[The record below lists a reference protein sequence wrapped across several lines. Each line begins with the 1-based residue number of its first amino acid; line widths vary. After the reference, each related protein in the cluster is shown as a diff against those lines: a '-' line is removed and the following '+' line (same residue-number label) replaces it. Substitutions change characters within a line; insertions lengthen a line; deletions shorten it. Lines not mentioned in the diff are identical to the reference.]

1 MDYAARFLCVC
12 ICITCTRPICFC
24 IFSITWNAVRYHT
37 PCAMHVRVSVCVCV
51 PIVCCIHVGH
61 RRSRTGTNTSH
72 THSSFHIHKV
82 QVANARAHAL
92 RPLYLAPNCVCAR
105 AYNSGH
111 HWRGGS
117 QKLIR
122 IYHKHNNKWSGS
134 SQSLSQLR
142 QVQSLSESCFQTSTD
157 SSVCATG
164 APHFYWFDLIYFVFL
179 FV

>member
-122 IYHKHNNKWSGS
+122 IYHKHNNNDRAAV
-134 SQSLSQLR
+134 SLSR
-142 QVQSLSESCFQTSTD
+142 NSVRFNHYRKAVFKPVRIVLSVRRVLLIFI
-157 SSVCATG
+157 
-164 APHFYWFDLIYFVFL
+164 DLI
-179 FV
+179 